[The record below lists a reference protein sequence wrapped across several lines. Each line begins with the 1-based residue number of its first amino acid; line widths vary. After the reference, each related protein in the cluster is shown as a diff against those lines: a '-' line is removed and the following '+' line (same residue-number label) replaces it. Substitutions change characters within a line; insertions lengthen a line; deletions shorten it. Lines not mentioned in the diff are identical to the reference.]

1 MRFLKA
7 LARGTSLALC
17 IGLPAHA
24 ATHCSDTAESRWL
37 YSCASALFEVRRAE
51 SPDQKDPGEL
61 NTDVLFKPQSSLPAE
76 LVDSCYEL
84 ISQPDRVPSEALK
97 SLSVSGWPLLYDPCT
112 RSEHL
117 QWLKSCEKDA
127 FELLGHTRAELLVKF
142 HEDAGFSAFAERAFI
157 HRTCYYFKVQ
167 VHFLLQ
173 HDGAESPADVIDHVA
188 PYVGLYV
195 FG

>member
-7 LARGTSLALC
+7 LTRGTSLALC

-24 ATHCSDTAESRWL
+24 ATQCTDVAQSRWL

-51 SPDQKDPGEL
+51 TPDPKDPWEF
-61 NTDVLFKPQSSLPAE
+61 NSDALFTPQSSLPTE

-84 ISQPDRVPSEALK
+84 ISQPDRVPAKALK
-97 SLSVSGWPLLYDPCT
+97 SLSVSGWPLLHDPCT
-112 RSEHL
+112 RIEHL
-117 QWLKSCEKDA
+117 QRLESCEQDA
-127 FELLGHTRAELLVKF
+127 FELLGHTRADLLVKF
-142 HEDAGFSAFAERAFI
+142 HEDGGFSAFDDRAFI
-157 HRTCYYFKVQ
+157 HRTCFYFKVQ

-173 HDGAESPADVIDHVA
+173 HDGVESPTDVIDGVA
-188 PYVGLYV
+188 PYIGLYV